1 MKARFNRD
9 KMEFTYKYYITDML
23 FYRNQNQGLSE
34 RFYDKINKK
43 PEDTRSGK
51 ELAYDILKKAGVEVI
66 HNESV

>member
-23 FYRNQNQGLSE
+23 FYHNQNQGLSE
-34 RFYDKINKK
+34 RFYDKINQK